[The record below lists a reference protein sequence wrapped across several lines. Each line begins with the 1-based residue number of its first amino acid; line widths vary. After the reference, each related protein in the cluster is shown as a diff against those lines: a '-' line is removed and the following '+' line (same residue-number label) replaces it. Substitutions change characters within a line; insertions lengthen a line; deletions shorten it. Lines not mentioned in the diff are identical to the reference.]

1 MSTRRDIPAIR
12 WSIRWKLIAIITIL
26 IVFLV
31 ATLTFMQVSSQKRIM
46 ERELNNRIVLMKE
59 NLIERGKS
67 FIINLAQ
74 QVEND
79 IASFNFSGAID
90 VVKKSVSNNREI
102 QYAMLMDATGKVIVH
117 TQKPDLVQT
126 AVTGVRDRE
135 ALKQKKLT
143 VLNYHENNETGVEI
157 VQPIQIS
164 TEPWGVLRLVY
175 NLALLENEIELFRR
189 QIREEINMMIY
200 QSIVTAAGILGI
212 CLVMV
217 FFLATRISKP
227 LRYLTEYARKLS
239 KGDFSIPAD
248 SPRRSKDE
256 VGVLSETFFKMSS
269 DIRDSYKKLEEYS
282 RTLEDKVAERTVEL
296 KKALIDTAEAR
307 DRIDGIVKSVADGLV
322 VTDIDNRVVLMNRTA
337 EDLLGVRLNEVIDQ
351 PIALAIQD
359 EIIRDGIRFTLE
371 KKQSGY
377 EFDFALP
384 GNEPKHPRIMC
395 ARTSVI
401 YDREARQAGIVII
414 IHDVTHEREVD
425 RMKTEFISTVAH
437 ELRTPLTSILGFTKI
452 IKKRFAE
459 AVLPKCNI
467 ADKQIN
473 KATAQISEDLDI
485 IIVENQ
491 RLTSLINDVLDIA
504 KMEAGKTEWKMEPLR
519 VPDIVERAVSSMS
532 AIINQKGLTLI
543 KDMGSDQPEV
553 FGDRDRLIQ
562 VIINLLS
569 NAVKFTH
576 DGSITCRAHKLDSEI
591 RISVIDTG
599 IGLSEEDRPK
609 VFEKF
614 KQIGDTLTDK
624 PPGTGLGLSICKHI
638 VEYHGG
644 KIWVESALGTG
655 STFSF
660 TLPIHYSNDMLSN
673 GALKD
678 SL

>member
-12 WSIRWKLIAIITIL
+12 WSIKWKLIAIITIL

-175 NLALLENEIELFRR
+175 NLALLENEIEMFRR

-269 DIRDSYKKLEEYS
+269 DLRDSYKKLEEYS
-282 RTLEDKVAERTVEL
+282 KTLEDKVAERTVEL

-384 GNEPKHPRIMC
+384 GNEPKYPRIMC

-576 DGSITCRAHKLDSEI
+576 YGSITCRAHKLDSEI
-591 RISVIDTG
+591 KISVIDTG